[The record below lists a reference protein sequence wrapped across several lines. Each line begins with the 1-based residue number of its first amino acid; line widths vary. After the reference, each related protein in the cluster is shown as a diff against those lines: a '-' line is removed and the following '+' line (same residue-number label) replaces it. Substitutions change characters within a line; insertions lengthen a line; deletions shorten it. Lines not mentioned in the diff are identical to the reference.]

1 MVFTDT
7 VRCAVLSDCRRVCK
21 TLQLHHLIEFTQQ
34 LLLDGG
40 CGELTPEKLRQERL
54 SPHLP
59 HPNQGLMVKQE
70 LIGDSNPGLGD
81 SRDHTPTT
89 TQYHCRACLIKV
101 QRWLG
106 LAAQNPP
113 WLPTAL
119 AGSLPGNQNPHDLL
133 SVPPSPLTP
142 LFLHSPEAFS
152 NRVPSLSM

>member
-1 MVFTDT
+1 M
-7 VRCAVLSDCRRVCK
+7 
-21 TLQLHHLIEFTQQ
+21 
-34 LLLDGG
+34 
-40 CGELTPEKLRQERL
+40 

-59 HPNQGLMVKQE
+59 HPNQGLTVKQE

-81 SRDHTPTT
+81 SRDHTPA
-89 TQYHCRACLIKV
+89 HHPVPLPCLSIKV

-133 SVPPSPLTP
+133 SVPPAPLTP
-142 LFLHSPEAFS
+142 LFLHSPEA
-152 NRVPSLSM
+152 SLKQSAKSIYGEFRGQETLGQEKLGLRDEVTEDPNPWV